1 MSGCR
6 SKITAAV
13 FRKKSRRPC
22 SGLLSHRKKGTSLS
36 LVLMEK
42 MMAKMNSNIETM
54 SRFKFGTTVDIMIP
68 EGADDAREQK
78 NTSDY

>member
-1 MSGCR
+1 MSGRR

-13 FRKKSRRPC
+13 FRKKSRRPVQA
-22 SGLLSHRKKGTSLS
+22 SHRKKGTSPG

-42 MMAKMNSNIETM
+42 MMAKMNSSIETM